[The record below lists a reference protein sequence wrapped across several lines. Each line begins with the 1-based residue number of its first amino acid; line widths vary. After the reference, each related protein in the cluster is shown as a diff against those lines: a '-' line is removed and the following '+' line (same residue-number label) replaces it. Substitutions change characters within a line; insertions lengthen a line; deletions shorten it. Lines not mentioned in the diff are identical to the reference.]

1 MLIKTKGIVF
11 RTVKYG
17 DSGVIADIYTSEKGL
32 QQYYLRG
39 LRSEK
44 SRMRAGLLQVMS
56 ILDMEAY
63 CRADKTLN
71 NIREARPGYVYQ
83 TLPFDVR
90 KGAVALFMAEVARK
104 TIREVE
110 PNAPLFDF
118 LCTSLIALDQA
129 QGQFANI
136 HLYFLVHLSA
146 YLGFALSDGYSETT
160 PCFDLQEGGFMAS
173 NPHNPYLLDP
183 TLSYSL
189 SLLLACPIE
198 KSGEVPMARSSR
210 NLLLTRL
217 LQYYQ
222 LHAGQLSDIQ
232 SHRILQEV
240 F

>member
-17 DSGVIADIYTSEKGL
+17 DSGVIVDIYTAEKGL

-44 SRMRAGLLQVMS
+44 SRFRAGLFQVMS
-56 ILDMEAY
+56 ILELEAY
-63 CRADKTLN
+63 CRSDKALN
-71 NIREARPGYVYQ
+71 TIREARPGYVYQ

-104 TIREVE
+104 TVRETE
-110 PNAPLFDF
+110 SDLPLFDF
-118 LCTSLIALDQA
+118 ISRSLIALDQA
-129 QGQFANI
+129 QGQFANM
-136 HLYFLVHLSA
+136 HLHFLIHLSA
-146 YLGFALSDGYSETT
+146 YLGFAPSEGYSETT
-160 PCFDLQEGGFMAS
+160 PCFDLQEGGFVVS

-183 TLSYSL
+183 ALSYPL
-189 SLLLACPIE
+189 SLLMACGIE
-198 KSGEVPMARSSR
+198 NSGEVPIDRAGR
-210 NLLLTRL
+210 NLLLARL

-222 LHAGQLSDIQ
+222 LHVGQLSEIQ
-232 SHRILQEV
+232 SHRVLQEV

>member
-1 MLIKTKGIVF
+1 MLIKTQGIVF

-44 SRMRAGLLQVMS
+44 SSVKAGLFQLMS

-63 CRADKTLN
+63 YRTDKTLN
-71 NIREARPGYVYQ
+71 NIREARPGYVYR

-104 TIREVE
+104 TIREIE
-110 PNAPLFDF
+110 PNPPLFDF
-118 LCTSLIALDQA
+118 LCKLLIALDQA

-146 YLGFALSDGYSETT
+146 HLGFALSEGYSETT
-160 PCFDLQEGGFMAS
+160 PCFDLQEGGFVVS

-183 TLSYSL
+183 ALSHPL
-189 SLLLACPIE
+189 SLLMACTVE
-198 KSGEVPMARSSR
+198 NSGEVAMSRNGR
-210 NLLLTRL
+210 NLLLGRL

-222 LHAGQLSDIQ
+222 LHAGQLADIQ